1 MKLKTKLQRV
11 FQTYLKDTFIVLL
24 GTLLGALFAFLSQT
38 LIARNLTVAQYGV
51 FSTQLTLLNFLA
63 PCIGMGIS
71 AFWLK
76 VYGEEQS
83 NAIRWMPISLRLVKL
98 TSCIVL
104 FILIVNALMVKNI
117 SFLILLFFS
126 FYCFGQSFVE
136 LIGSKYQIEL
146 NYKKFSIIQL
156 IPHTLRFI
164 LILIIIALGEGKL
177 INFMIA
183 YGFSGALIIF
193 WGAKDLINFL
203 SEKPKNYAG
212 KIIKTSELLK
222 KSLPFWSAGFLYLIY
237 VQSAVL
243 ILSFLAGS
251 ESTGYYSAAFVFLAS
266 VYIIPSVVYQKFL
279 LPQLHKWAYHDNKK
293 IIKVYSLGNKLM
305 FFIGCIFL
313 IILFF
318 YSDFLVGTIYGEN
331 YSHAALIV
339 KILCF
344 AIPFKF
350 ISSSVGA
357 ILSTKDYVGRK
368 VKVMLLASIFNVV
381 MNFFFIYYFSSVGAA
396 IVTVL
401 TEIFLMIMLMA
412 LYKFSYER
420 NL

>member
-1 MKLKTKLQRV
+1 MKLRMSFQRV
-11 FQTYLKDTFIVLL
+11 FQSYLKDTLIVLL
-24 GTLLGALFAFLSQT
+24 GTLLGALFAFLTQIQ
-38 LIARNLTVAQYGV
+38 IARNLTVAQYGV

-76 VYGEEQS
+76 AYGEEQEK
-83 NAIRWMPISLRLVKL
+83 AVRWMPISLKLVLL
-98 TSCIVL
+98 TSFLVL
-104 FILIVNALMVKNI
+104 GIIIINALTTKNL
-117 SFLILLFFS
+117 SFIILLFFS
-126 FYCFGQSFVE
+126 LYCFGQSVVE
-136 LIGSKYQIEL
+136 LVGSKYQIEL

-156 IPHTLRFI
+156 IPHSLRFF
-164 LILIIIALGEGKL
+164 LILIIIIAGESEL

-183 YGFSGALIIF
+183 YGISGFLIALF
-193 WGAKDLINFL
+193 GARDLITFFNQKTGNHK
-203 SEKPKNYAG
+203 SE
-212 KIIKTSELLK
+212 IIEISDLLK

-243 ILSFLAGS
+243 ILNFLVGA
-251 ESTGYYSAAFVFLAS
+251 EQTGYYSAAFIFLAS
-266 VYIIPSVVYQKFL
+266 VYIIPSVIYQKFL

-293 IIKVYSLGNKLM
+293 ITKVYSLGNKLM

-318 YSDFLVGTIYGEN
+318 SSNFLVDLIYGDSYDN
-331 YSHAALIV
+331 SVLII

-357 ILSTKDYVGRK
+357 ILSTKDYIGRK
-368 VKVMLLASIFNVV
+368 VKIMLIASIFNVFV
-381 MNFFFIYYFSSVGAA
+381 NFIFIYYFSSIGAA

-401 TEIFLMIMLMA
+401 TEIVLMMMLMG
-412 LYKFSYER
+412 LYKLSYAR
-420 NL
+420 KL